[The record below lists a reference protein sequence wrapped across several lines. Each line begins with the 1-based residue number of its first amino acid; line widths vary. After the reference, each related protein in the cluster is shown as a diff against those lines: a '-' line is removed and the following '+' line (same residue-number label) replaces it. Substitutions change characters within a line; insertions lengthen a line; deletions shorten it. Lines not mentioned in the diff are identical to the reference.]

1 VAQIYHIP
9 LSVTNRHMPVPFG
22 PDYNTVLAYADL
34 VSEKRFG
41 VKSLLLSMEQR
52 EIILEAVEHMLRE
65 LDELRR
71 QGRAS

>member
-1 VAQIYHIP
+1 
-9 LSVTNRHMPVPFG
+9 
-22 PDYNTVLAYADL
+22 
-34 VSEKRFG
+34 
-41 VKSLLLSMEQR
+41 MEQR